1 MSQVYSSIVVSSHF
15 LPPPFMTLRNCPA
28 RLLIVTCLVGRG
40 PYSIYF
46 LKCPT
51 KPCCFRYDC
60 VWPLPCFLD
69 NNIHNIECDVS
80 VFLFIFKIFLA
91 RASPHHTLRHLVST
105 DTLTIIRGETC
116 PRQTRTQAREHSRTH
131 AQLTSPNSSFPHS
144 SFLFLNSSFRLS

>member
-1 MSQVYSSIVVSSHF
+1 MSQVYSSIVVFTPF
-15 LPPPFMTLRNCPA
+15 LRHRLMTLRNCPA

-46 LKCPT
+46 LKRPT

-80 VFLFIFKIFLA
+80 VYLFIFKNFLHEPLLITPCGILFQQIHLLLLEAKPAHA
-91 RASPHHTLRHLVST
+91 RHARKQGNTPALTHNSPPPT
-105 DTLTIIRGETC
+105 
-116 PRQTRTQAREHSRTH
+116 PP
-131 AQLTSPNSSFPHS
+131 SPTPPFSF
-144 SFLFLNSSFRLS
+144 